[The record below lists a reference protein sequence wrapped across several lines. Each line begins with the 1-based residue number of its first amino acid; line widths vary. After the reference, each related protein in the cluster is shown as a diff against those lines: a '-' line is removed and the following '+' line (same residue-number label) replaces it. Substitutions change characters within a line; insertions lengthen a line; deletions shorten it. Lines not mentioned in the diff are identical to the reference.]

1 MGKSDLKVYLV
12 LLVAASAAEDVGED
26 YDYLYSDFFPELSAQ
41 PSGLDTTDADSDK
54 MHELRSVNCMAVP
67 KLTTVHDDLGLL
79 FRSTPLPRPPPI
91 NPRINTSGADRGL
104 RQTQHASDFDDM
116 ESDVMMIPVVNRV
129 RTSTTKRSTLFVIA
143 SNRVFDFRW
152 NDLIKKT
159 KKIPQYSATGD
170 R

>member
-104 RQTQHASDFDDM
+104 RQTQHASDFDGPKRRKKEPSRLKEYAFTETTAADS
-116 ESDVMMIPVVNRV
+116 EDCSD
-129 RTSTTKRSTLFVIA
+129 K
-143 SNRVFDFRW
+143 
-152 NDLIKKT
+152 ND
-159 KKIPQYSATGD
+159 S
-170 R
+170 